1 MRYDNVFVLSPG
13 RSGSKT
19 FVEACK
25 QLSNYS
31 AAHESRASFLGDE
44 RFAYPKN
51 HIEADNRLTWFLG
64 EMERKFSSPNVLYIH
79 LQRDFDQTVNS
90 FLDRLRNSNYRS
102 SIMQAFAHGI
112 VMKPKEWR
120 EEEEIELAKFYVR
133 TVQSNIKAFLKDK
146 NSLDVILA
154 DDGSTFD
161 RFLHEVD
168 AVGDLDAARK
178 NWKTV
183 FNAR

>member
-1 MRYDNVFVLSPG
+1 
-13 RSGSKT
+13 
-19 FVEACK
+19 
-25 QLSNYS
+25 
-31 AAHESRASFLGDE
+31 
-44 RFAYPKN
+44 
-51 HIEADNRLTWFLG
+51 
-64 EMERKFSSPNVLYIH
+64 
-79 LQRDFDQTVNS
+79 
-90 FLDRLRNSNYRS
+90 
-102 SIMQAFAHGI
+102 MQAFAHGI